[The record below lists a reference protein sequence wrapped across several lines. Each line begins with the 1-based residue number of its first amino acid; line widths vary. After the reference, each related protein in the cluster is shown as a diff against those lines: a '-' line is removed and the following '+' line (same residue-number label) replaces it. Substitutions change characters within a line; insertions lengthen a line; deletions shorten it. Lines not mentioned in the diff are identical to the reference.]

1 MSNGNLAE
9 IKSLIES
16 AELTL
21 RALKM
26 KLAELEGPGR
36 KLNGSSASTGAAYT
50 GASATYVSPSYPD
63 DASKIIE
70 GNFNGERM
78 QGPDGQVYPVP
89 ANYASK
95 SKLVAGDRLKL
106 TIMKDGRFI
115 YKQIGPIPRKT
126 AIGTVVQD
134 AGQYR
139 ILANGKS
146 FKVLL
151 ASITY
156 YKAHVG
162 DKVTIIAPEAEN
174 AEWATI
180 EALLPKDVSPLNV
193 TDDEPEEEEVV
204 DF

>member
-1 MSNGNLAE
+1 MSNGKISE
-9 IKSLIES
+9 IKNLIES
-16 AELTL
+16 AQ
-21 RALKM
+21 
-26 KLAELEGPGR
+26 
-36 KLNGSSASTGAAYT
+36 SSLQAAKSLLSDLDGTSGNTTPAIHGKVYT
-50 GASATYVSPSYPD
+50 GASATYTSPSYTE
-63 DASKIIE
+63 DASSIIE

-78 QGPDGQVYPVP
+78 VGPDGQMYPVP

-126 AIGTVVQD
+126 AIGTVVQEE
-134 AGQYR
+134 GQYR
-139 ILANGKS
+139 ILASGKS

-162 DKVTIIAPEAEN
+162 DKVAIIVPEAED
-174 AEWATI
+174 AQWATI

>member
-1 MSNGNLAE
+1 MPNGNLAE
-9 IKSLIES
+9 IKTLIES
-16 AELTL
+16 AESTL

-26 KLAELEGPGR
+26 KLAELEGTGVKR
-36 KLNGSSASTGAAYT
+36 NGISNAGYT
-50 GASATYVSPSYPD
+50 GASPTYTSPSYSE
-63 DASKIIE
+63 DASTIIE
-70 GNFNGERM
+70 GMFNGERM
-78 QGPDGQVYPVP
+78 VGPEGQVYPVP

-126 AIGTVVQD
+126 AIGTVVQEE
-134 AGQYR
+134 GQYR

-162 DKVTIIAPEAEN
+162 DRVTIIFPEAEN

-180 EALLPKDVSPLNV
+180 EALLPKDVTPLNV
-193 TDDEPEEEEVV
+193 MDDEPEREETV